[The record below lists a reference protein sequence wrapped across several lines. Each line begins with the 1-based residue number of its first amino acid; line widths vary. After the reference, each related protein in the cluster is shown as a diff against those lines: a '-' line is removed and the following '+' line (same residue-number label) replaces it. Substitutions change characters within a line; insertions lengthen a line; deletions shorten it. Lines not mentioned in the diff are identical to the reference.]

1 MWKGRSERSELSVG
15 SRNCPLAGRLR
26 APALGLLV
34 RSCML
39 LHESAFSR
47 VWTCAAALTRAI
59 GIVPQREVEGLAA
72 SSCLRPCDTL
82 HAAVD
87 QMLGRHART
96 RTRTNTEDFSPRSL
110 RRRGG
115 VTVRHVNDM
124 YDEENA
130 NWKTLKPSL
139 ANRIAGRR
147 AGRPRLTVN
156 STHAGMVLSVN
167 LCKAR
172 TSTVTSAPH
181 CFSPVVRVCARF
193 PPLVARSVG
202 GREKRP

>member
-1 MWKGRSERSELSVG
+1 MTTCTVHA
-15 SRNCPLAGRLR
+15 LAR
-26 APALGLLV
+26 V
-34 RSCML
+34 
-39 LHESAFSR
+39 SR

-167 LCKAR
+167 LCNANQYGNQCTALLFAR
-172 TSTVTSAPH
+172 CSRLRA
-181 CFSPVVRVCARF
+181 F